1 MNARSIVVALVLCVL
16 LFSVVSDFLYLAHA
30 QGVDDLREDLRSEK
44 KETTKTKGATKTQ
57 AMIGIGSIMVAI
69 AVLKWL

>member
-1 MNARSIVVALVLCVL
+1 MNARPILTAFVLCVL
-16 LFSVVSDFLYLAHA
+16 LFFVVSDFLYLAHA
-30 QGVDDLREDLRSEK
+30 QGNEDLMEDLRPEK

-57 AMIGIGSIMVAI
+57 AMIGIGSILVAI